1 MPRGSTDRVLARIV
15 YRGPVRAPVEKDQPI
30 GTLRV
35 WRGDNVV
42 LEVPLHAGESVA
54 KGGMT
59 RRALDAA
66 TEFVIG
72 LFLSGNK
79 RI

>member
-1 MPRGSTDRVLARIV
+1 
-15 YRGPVRAPVEKDQPI
+15 VRAPVAQGQPI

-35 WRGDNVV
+35 SRGDNVV
-42 LEVPLHAGESVA
+42 LEVPLHAAENVD

-59 RRALDAA
+59 RRAIDAA